1 MAGYEYTDF
10 IYWSVEPKVIFM
22 VKGMDQVIVMVMFP
36 WMYMVMVRVIVIIMD
51 GVAMIPILYTGAF
64 SPKSISW
71 SRSDSWPWSRSW
83 SDSWTWSESWLG
95 SRSWSVSWTDSWS
108 GGER

>member
-36 WMYMVMVRVIVIIMD
+36 WMYMVMVRV
-51 GVAMIPILYTGAF
+51 
-64 SPKSISW
+64 
-71 SRSDSWPWSRSW
+71 R
-83 SDSWTWSESWLG
+83 
-95 SRSWSVSWTDSWS
+95 
-108 GGER
+108 